1 MRHCEDPSPGITSR
15 RSCFCLAWVR
25 LLNVC
30 GGRIFGDP
38 TTISRGNV
46 WAAAGLVDQGRGRF
60 FLFIIIVDNSKKSA
74 ALWCSAS
81 RGRALA
87 S

>member
-1 MRHCEDPSPGITSR
+1 MSSR
-15 RSCFCLAWVR
+15 RSCFCFAWAR

-30 GGRIFGDP
+30 GGRILGDP

-46 WAAAGLVDQGRGRF
+46 WAAMGLADQGWGHF
-60 FLFIIIVDNSKKSA
+60 FLFNVIVDNTKEMA
-74 ALWCSAS
+74 ALWCPAS